1 MRVLFLSQVLPFPL
15 DAGPKM
21 RSYYVLRH
29 LAQQHQVTLLTF
41 VRDTDRAEHV
51 AHLAEFCEAVHTI
64 PMQRS
69 RWRDLRFLAQ
79 SLLSGQSFII
89 LRDQLPAMTG
99 KLRQLFE
106 TRSFDAVHADQLW
119 MAQYAVAARRIAA
132 ATLPKLILDQHN
144 AVHLIPKRLAENE
157 QNPLKRLVLRREAQ
171 KMADYEVNICQ
182 QFDQV
187 VWVTAEDHRV
197 VGALSNAI
205 ATQANYASII
215 PICADPA
222 GIEPVTA
229 HDAPWRITFLGSLHW
244 PPNAQGILWFAN
256 EVLPQIRASLPDAQ
270 LTVIGKN
277 PPAGLA
283 RYGIEITGYVAE
295 AELQAYLRET
305 AVFIVPLHA
314 GGGMRVKI
322 LDAWS
327 WGLPIVSTT
336 IGAEGIE
343 VQPEHD
349 ILIADTPSAYAAAVV
364 RLLKE
369 PALARRLGQN
379 GRKTVLQKYNWQTV
393 YPAWDEVYARLLEP
407 MVIPV

>member
-1 MRVLFLSQVLPFPL
+1 MHILFLSQVLPYPL

-69 RWRDLRFLAQ
+69 RWRDLKFLAR
-79 SLLSGQSFII
+79 SLLSGQPFII
-89 LRDQLPAMTG
+89 IRDQLPAMTAQ
-99 KLRQLFE
+99 LRQLIE
-106 TRSFDAVHADQLW
+106 SRTFDVIHADQLW
-119 MAQYAVAARRIAA
+119 MAQYAVAARRMAA
-132 ATLPKLILDQHN
+132 VAPPKLILDQHN
-144 AVHLIPKRLAENE
+144 AVHLIPKRLAEAE
-157 QNPLKRLVLRREAQ
+157 QNPLKRFVLTREARM
-171 KMADYEVNICQ
+171 MADYEVKICQ

-197 VGALSNAI
+197 VGALSEVI
-205 ATQANYASII
+205 ASQPAYSTII
-215 PICADPA
+215 PICADPD
-222 GIEPVTA
+222 GIELVTPIG
-229 HDAPWRITFLGSLHW
+229 APWRITFLGGLHW
-244 PPNAQGILWFAN
+244 PPNAQGILWFAR

-270 LTVIGKN
+270 LTVIGKD

-283 RYGIEITGYVAE
+283 GEGIEVTGYVTE
-295 AELQAYLRET
+295 AELQSYLRET

-349 ILIADTPSAYAAAVV
+349 ILIADTPAAYADAVV
-364 RLLKE
+364 RLLKD
-369 PALARRLGQN
+369 PVLASRLGQN
-379 GRKTVLQKYNWQTV
+379 GRKTVLQKYNWQTI
-393 YPAWDEVYARLLEP
+393 YPAWDEVYDRLFEP
-407 MVIPV
+407 IVTPV